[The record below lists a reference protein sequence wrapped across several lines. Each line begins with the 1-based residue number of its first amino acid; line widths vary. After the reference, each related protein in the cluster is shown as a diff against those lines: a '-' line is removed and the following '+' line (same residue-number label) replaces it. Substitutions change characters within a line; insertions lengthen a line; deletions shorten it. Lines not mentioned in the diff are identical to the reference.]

1 MNDPAARRLRRGIA
15 LTVLLLALVT
25 GYVLSLATPVFEAV
39 RLRNALLFTEAPPA
53 AFAWT
58 PDKVPADFLVE
69 HRPVDARVQAALEE
83 SGALRVSGDWER
95 ARVLAGFLASQHKGR
110 GNIDAD
116 LYTVIDRIFQG
127 YGACSDFTQSYQ
139 ALAHAAGLFVREWGF
154 SFDGYG
160 GHGHTLI
167 EVYDRR
173 RGKWLMLD
181 VFNNFHAVRAA
192 TGEPLG
198 ALEFRDAVRSV
209 AGIRDIA
216 IRRNGPGRPGF
227 AYEAELWDY
236 YYRGAPQWFL
246 WWGNAQQSYA
256 DHPLVRAAT
265 PVSIHVRQLA
275 GILVGVQPSLRAVA
289 TPENAPARE
298 RMQALKARLLA
309 AAGAGAVLLAAL
321 LWQLLRLLGMRRAR

>member
-1 MNDPAARRLRRGIA
+1 MDPAAARRLRRGIA
-15 LTVLLLALVT
+15 LTVLLLALVA
-25 GYVLSLATPVFEAV
+25 GYVLSLATPVSEAV
-39 RLRNALLFTEAPPA
+39 RLRNALLFAEAPRQ
-53 AFAWT
+53 AFEWT
-58 PDKVPADFLVE
+58 PDHVPADFLVE
-69 HRPVDARVQAALEE
+69 HRPVDARLQAALER
-83 SGALRVSGDWER
+83 SGALEVSGDWER
-95 ARVLAGFLASQHKGR
+95 ALALAGFLAGKAKGR

-116 LYTVIDRIFQG
+116 LYTVIDRIFEG

-167 EVYDRR
+167 EVYDRQ

-209 AGIRDIA
+209 TGIRDLA
-216 IRRNGPGRPGF
+216 IRKNGPGRPGF

-236 YYRGAPQWFL
+236 YYRGTPQWFL
-246 WWGNAQQSYA
+246 WWGNAQQSYD

-275 GILVGVQPSLRAVA
+275 GILAGVQPSMHVVA
-289 TPENAPARE
+289 SPENVGARAHM
-298 RMQALKARLLA
+298 RALKWRLLA
-309 AAGAGAVLLAAL
+309 AAGAGAVLLVAL
-321 LWQLLRLLGMRRAR
+321 LWQTLRLLGARRAR